1 LKHFKTNLAVAVGM
15 AMATMAPATAG
26 ANTGTD
32 MVSYYTA
39 GTYEQTT
46 NTDGGLTAAAS
57 GTGDCRA
64 ACAAAPAAG
73 AFTISLTVTKAH
85 PPSPC
90 RFLQATGT
98 LQATWSDSTSSA
110 ASISA
115 HWLDHQAIRINGT
128 VTSGTYQGRSIS
140 ALFHPPSPCSGPFT
154 GTLSFSG

>member
-1 LKHFKTNLAVAVGM
+1 MKHFKRSLAVVAGM

-26 ANTGTD
+26 ANTGTG

-46 NTDGGLTAAAS
+46 NTDGGSIASAS
-57 GTGDCRA
+57 GTGDCQA

-98 LQATWSDSTSSA
+98 MQATWSDFTSSS

-115 HWLDHQAIRINGT
+115 RWVDEAIRMTGT
-128 VTSGTYQGRSIS
+128 VTSGTFQGRSIS